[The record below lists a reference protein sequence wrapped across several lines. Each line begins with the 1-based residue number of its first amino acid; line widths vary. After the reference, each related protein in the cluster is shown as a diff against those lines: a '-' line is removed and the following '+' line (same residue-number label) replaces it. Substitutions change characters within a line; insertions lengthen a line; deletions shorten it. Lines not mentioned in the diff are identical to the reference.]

1 VETSD
6 HLKNGAEL
14 KSQTSK
20 TKKINKMNKLILTI
34 SILLLAVA
42 STFAQT
48 EATTT
53 DGKKVILNNDGT
65 WEYAK
70 TKIEKTER
78 TDNSDCSNYISTK
91 VDKVTGSSM
100 TAAKDMLIVSRDGGK
115 TGFGIFVLKSER
127 GSIIFSIQAVGAG
140 NCIDDEN
147 KMNILFR
154 DGTRLELINDGKFNC
169 DAKYT
174 QCFGGVFGKKKEL
187 EMFRTK
193 EVETMRIWTSKSYVE
208 ENFTSDQSKELMNV
222 VNCLLNN

>member
-1 VETSD
+1 
-6 HLKNGAEL
+6 
-14 KSQTSK
+14 
-20 TKKINKMNKLILTI
+20 MNKLILTI

-53 DGKKVILNNDGT
+53 DGKKVILNSDGT
-65 WEYAK
+65 WEYAE

-78 TDNSDCSNYISTK
+78 TDNSDCSNYISTE
-91 VDKVTGSSM
+91 VDKVTGSS
-100 TAAKDMLIVSRDGGK
+100 TVAAKDMLIVSRDGGK
-115 TGFGIFVLKSER
+115 NGFGIYVLKSER

-140 NCIDDEN
+140 NCIDDKN

-174 QCFGGVFGKKKEL
+174 QYFGGVFGKKKEL

-193 EVETMRIWTSKSYVE
+193 EVETMRIWTSRSYVE